1 MAASPA
7 ATPGLAAELRQPI
20 ADQLVAARAVGGRQ
34 QPAGRVARE
43 QQLLRDG
50 GGGVDDLAAEVPPL
64 PRLQL
69 LCALPKARLR

>member
-1 MAASPA
+1 MVLPPVPA
-7 ATPGLAAELRQPI
+7 EPP
-20 ADQLVAARAVGGRQ
+20 
-34 QPAGRVARE
+34 RVTRE